1 MIKLEDVQ
9 VDDYFISLS
18 KLTGKNIKDVIC
30 HLSKEFGEDITVVV
44 FRLVFEDGSI
54 MGFEGE
60 HDLPYLTEYRTQ
72 KQPNFDDET
81 LSNLYKEIE
90 GEEDDEIF

>member
-1 MIKLEDVQ
+1 MIKAEDVKT
-9 VDDYFISLS
+9 DDFGISLS
-18 KLTGKNIKDVIC
+18 KLVGKNIKDIVC

-81 LSNLYKEIE
+81 LSALYIEIN
-90 GEEDDEIF
+90 GSEDND